1 MSMLR
6 KNQGFSTIAMLFY
19 FMVGILA
26 VTSVLKLGP
35 VYLENWT
42 VRQFLN
48 TIASE
53 PEALA
58 KGESGVLEAIRK
70 HKGVNENYTLKDEDI
85 AIETTD
91 TDIVVNINYEVR
103 IPFFYNIDVILKFDN
118 VKEYPLAAA
127 K

>member
-19 FMVGILA
+19 FLVGILV

-35 VYLENWT
+35 LYVENWT
-42 VRQFLN
+42 VRKFLD

-58 KGESGVLEAIRK
+58 KGESGVREAIRK
-70 HKGVNENYTLKDEDI
+70 HIGVNEIYTLKDEDV

-91 TDIVVNINYEVR
+91 TDIVVNINYEIRV
-103 IPFFYNIDVILKFDN
+103 PFFYNIDVVLKFDN